1 MTFTNMKN
9 LVSHDPESEKV
20 TGKQIDMQGC
30 KAPASNLWTSL
41 PTNGRFQK
49 GTHHNE
55 HVT

>member
-1 MTFTNMKN
+1 MKN
-9 LVSHDPESEKV
+9 IVSHDPESEKV
-20 TGKQIDMQGC
+20 TGKHIDMQGC

-41 PTNGRFQK
+41 PTNGRSQK